1 MRSWSYHL
9 LALFVVLCWGM
20 TLVSSKVLLNFGM
33 QPWALVELRSV
44 LAYGILIFLAPM
56 QLYSGTM
63 RGEITVA
70 LLGLT
75 SIPLFSACRRW
86 HWNTESFRQQPVL
99 SPWGR
104 F

>member
-9 LALFVVLCWGM
+9 LALFVVLCWCM

-56 QLYSGTM
+56 QLSSASPVF
-63 RGEITVA
+63 R
-70 LLGLT
+70 
-75 SIPLFSACRRW
+75 SFSACRRW
-86 HWNTESFRQQPVL
+86 HWNTEPFRPQPVL
-99 SPWGR
+99 SLWDR

>member
-56 QLYSGTM
+56 
-63 RGEITVA
+63 
-70 LLGLT
+70 
-75 SIPLFSACRRW
+75 
-86 HWNTESFRQQPVL
+86 
-99 SPWGR
+99 
-104 F
+104 

>member
-75 SIPLFSACRRW
+75 SICLLY
-86 HWNTESFRQQPVL
+86 T
-99 SPWGR
+99 SPSPR
-104 F
+104 D